1 MPRSIRYGTEN
12 SKETVGETAIDTPPC
27 GLGQSD
33 LNIPT
38 ARRGYLFLI
47 IPGREQSLVDRKR
60 LACFASANE
69 IDTKHGHTHRINIT
83 LWHLRRALGAFNLEE
98 TGQNS
103 RYFLAMGTESPK
115 PAIQE
120 RTSCYFAAN
129 EHLGSL
135 TREATRRMT
144 PGEFPL
150 IIGFLDAEACILVD
164 PSGTNGA

>member
-83 LWHLRRALGAFNLEE
+83 IWHLRRALGAFNLEE
-98 TGQNS
+98 T
-103 RYFLAMGTESPK
+103 
-115 PAIQE
+115 AIQE

-135 TREATRRMT
+135 TGEATRRMT

-150 IIGFLDAEACILVD
+150 IIGFLDAEACILVE